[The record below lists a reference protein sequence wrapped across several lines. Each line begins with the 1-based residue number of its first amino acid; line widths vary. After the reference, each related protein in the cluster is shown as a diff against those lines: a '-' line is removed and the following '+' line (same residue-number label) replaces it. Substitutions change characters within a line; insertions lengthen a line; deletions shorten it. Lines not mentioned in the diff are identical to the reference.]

1 MELFSEDGDFD
12 SPSYACERFS
22 SQIEEILWVM
32 GRPEASVTNDTTFGD
47 FYYDEDE
54 DEWEDF
60 QEKFAGEFGFNVD
73 IDDFTW
79 EIAKKIY
86 ERDL

>member
-32 GRPEASVTNDTTFGD
+32 GRPEASVTNDTTFGH
-47 FYYDEDE
+47 FYYDGDE
-54 DEWEDF
+54 AEWEDF
-60 QEKFAGEFGFNVD
+60 QERFAGEFGFHVD
-73 IDDFTW
+73 IEDYIW
-79 EIAKKIY
+79 EAAEKIY
-86 ERDL
+86 EEGL